1 VRNLLRRLAGR
12 FGIFLGIAAA
22 VLAGFEFLICA
33 IVSTINLPAVLG
45 ELMKS
50 VPPLMK
56 DLIVQYIGGF
66 GPADLLAFGWNH
78 PIALAVG
85 AAASIVLASRAVAG
99 EVEAGTLELVLSQPV
114 SRTRYLAGQVA
125 FGLAGLAAMSLAG
138 AMATWLGQRVY
149 GIEALGL
156 GTLAALAVN
165 FFLVQTAWFA
175 LTLLF
180 SVLGREAGRVAFA
193 AFLAALLSYLVQVIA
208 GLWSKAAFLLP
219 YSPNAYYDPRVILR
233 EGAVPAKSAAV
244 LGGLSLCCILLA
256 WARFRRRDI
265 P

>member
-12 FGIFLGIAAA
+12 SGIFLGVAAA

-33 IVSTINLPAVLG
+33 VVSTIDLPAVLG
-45 ELMKS
+45 EVVKS
-50 VPPLMK
+50 LPPLMK

-78 PIALAVG
+78 PIALAIGG
-85 AAASIVLASRAVAG
+85 AAAIVLASRAVAG
-99 EVEAGTLELVLSQPV
+99 EIEAGTLELVLSQPIT
-114 SRTRYLAGQVA
+114 RTRYLAGQA
-125 FGLAGLAAMSLAG
+125 LFGLGGLAALSLAG
-138 AMATWLGQRVY
+138 ALAAWLGQRVY
-149 GIEALGL
+149 GIEALGPRTL
-156 GTLAALAVN
+156 IALAAN
-165 FFLVQTAWFA
+165 FFLLQAAWFA

-180 SVLGREAGRVAFA
+180 SVLGREAGRVASA
-193 AFLAALLSYLVQVIA
+193 AFLAALLSYLVQVVA
-208 GLWSKAAFLLP
+208 GLWPKAAFLLP

-233 EGAVPAKSAAV
+233 GGAVPVKSVAV
-244 LGGLSLCCILLA
+244 LGGLALLCALLA